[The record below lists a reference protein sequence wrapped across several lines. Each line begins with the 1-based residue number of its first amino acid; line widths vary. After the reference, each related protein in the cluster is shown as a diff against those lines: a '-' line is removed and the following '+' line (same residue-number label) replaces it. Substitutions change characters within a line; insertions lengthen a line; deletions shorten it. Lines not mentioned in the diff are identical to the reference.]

1 VHISSIVDGGLKGY
15 KGVLK
20 DRMKIGDFEFNLRE
34 LAGSMGD
41 FGTLLPL
48 AIGYMM
54 VCKMNPAGLLI
65 MMGLANIVTVIGS
78 LVLNMAVGFVAGL
91 AIHYLLFRRAKGASN
106 AQ

>member
-1 VHISSIVDGGLKGY
+1 
-15 KGVLK
+15 
-20 DRMKIGDFEFNLRE
+20 
-34 LAGSMGD
+34 
-41 FGTLLPL
+41 
-48 AIGYMM
+48 
-54 VCKMNPAGLLI
+54 